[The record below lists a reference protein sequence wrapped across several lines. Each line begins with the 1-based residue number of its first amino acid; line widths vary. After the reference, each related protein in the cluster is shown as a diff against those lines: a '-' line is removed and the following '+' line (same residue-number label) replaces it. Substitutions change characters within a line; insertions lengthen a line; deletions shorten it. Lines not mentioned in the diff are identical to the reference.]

1 MLLFCRCGS
10 DGVDVKQ
17 WNGAR
22 ARIACFTCGNES
34 WLEGFTLGEFDLVK
48 HLVGAAVDQAR
59 KHRKRSPSE
68 VQGAREG
75 PKGALLGLPKGGQI
89 GSGARGR
96 APDDLTAE

>member
-1 MLLFCRCGS
+1 MFCLLIAMGVILGLSVPMLLFCRCGS
-10 DGVDVKQ
+10 DRVDVKQ

-22 ARIACFTCGNES
+22 ARIACYTCGNES

-68 VQGAREG
+68 MQALEKARKER
-75 PKGALLGLPKGGQI
+75 
-89 GSGARGR
+89 S
-96 APDDLTAE
+96 